1 MCLATINADAQVS
14 KAFKSLRSV
23 PKATWRSSQRAA
35 MVGAIA
41 TRGIMADKQTDRYRD
56 VKTTDATANT
66 PANEETSQ
74 SEDKETGTYEY
85 IIYGGIALI
94 SILVLGFIAF
104 IIYDNYCEPTMNKGY
119 SYIPHIQ
126 PKVDNKR
133 IWYVNP
139 AGEVKLSL

>member
-23 PKATWRSSQRAA
+23 QKAALKSSQRAA

-41 TRGIMADKQTDRYRD
+41 TRGIMADKQTDRYRE
-56 VKTTDATANT
+56 VKTTDVTANT
-66 PANEETSQ
+66 PTNEATSL

-85 IIYGGIALI
+85 IIYGGIALGI
-94 SILVLGFIAF
+94 ILILGFIAF
-104 IIYDNYCEPTMNKGY
+104 IIYDNYCEPVGNKSY
-119 SYIPHIQ
+119 SYIPHIH
-126 PKVDNKR
+126 PKADKPR

-139 AGEVKLSL
+139 TGEVKLSL